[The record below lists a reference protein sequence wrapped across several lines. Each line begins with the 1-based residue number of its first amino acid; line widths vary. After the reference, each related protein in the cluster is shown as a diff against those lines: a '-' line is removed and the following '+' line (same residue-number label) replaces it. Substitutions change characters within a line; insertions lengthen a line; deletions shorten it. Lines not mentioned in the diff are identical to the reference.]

1 MQFPEINIVQQGFWN
16 PKYAPEKTPLR
27 FVLYYEL
34 EIHRECGVKS
44 VINGGEMDCFDG
56 LVSFSKPGDLRYSS
70 RPKTHSFQRD
80 FVRFELA
87 EDPGGLFGNLLKK
100 TPSFFKMDE
109 TVERLWTEFLAFYRE
124 RSDELKAL
132 QAHMALYSLLI
143 HMTEQGSAQNVA
155 SEQPSAH
162 QQALFETICF
172 MREHLNENL
181 AVGDIAHHIG
191 YSTSH
196 FSHLFKTYTKTTPY
210 SYYLSLRLAEARRLL
225 LNTSLSI
232 SQIADALAFGNAGK
246 FSSAFKGEY
255 HITPGQFRKL
265 YASGTLLI
273 D

>member
-34 EIHRECGVKS
+34 EIHRECGGKS
-44 VINGGEMDCFDG
+44 VINGRETDCFDG

-70 RPKTHSFQRD
+70 RPKTHFFQRD

-87 EDPGGLFGNLLKK
+87 DDPGGLFGTLLRK
-100 TPSFFKMDE
+100 TPSFFTMDE
-109 TVERLWTEFLAFYRE
+109 TVERLWNDFLTFYKE
-124 RSDELKAL
+124 RNDELKAL

-143 HMTEQGSAQNVA
+143 HITEQGSVQNA
-155 SEQPSAH
+155 ESAQPSLH
-162 QQALFETICF
+162 QQALFETICY

-181 AVGDIAHHIG
+181 AVSDIAHHIG

-196 FSHLFKTYTKTTPY
+196 FSYLFKTYTKTTPY
-210 SYYLSLRLAEARRLL
+210 SYYLSLRLAEARRMLL
-225 LNTSLSI
+225 TTSLSI
-232 SQIADALAFGNAGK
+232 AQIAEALAFGNSGK
-246 FSSAFKGEY
+246 FSHAFKGEY
-255 HITPGQFRKL
+255 HTTPAQFRKL
-265 YASGTLLI
+265 YGSGTLLI